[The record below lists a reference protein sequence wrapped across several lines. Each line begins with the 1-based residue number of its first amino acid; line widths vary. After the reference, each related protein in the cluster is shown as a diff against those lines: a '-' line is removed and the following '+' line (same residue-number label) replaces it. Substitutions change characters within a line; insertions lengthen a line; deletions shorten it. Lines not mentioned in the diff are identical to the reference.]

1 MYRWWLYSLFLLL
14 SCQSSKDTKAYP
26 KENSMSE
33 IITLAGGCFWCTEAV
48 FQRLNGVD
56 TVVSGYMGGHTVN
69 PTYKEVCTGT
79 TNHAEVIQITFQPE
93 IISVEELLEVFFTTH
108 DPTTLNR
115 QGEDVGTQYRSGIFY
130 HNEQQKAI
138 AEKTIADLEKAKLF
152 EDPIVTEITAASTF
166 YPAEDYHQ
174 NYFNL
179 HGTQPFCAL
188 VISPKVQK
196 LQKYFKDKL
205 K

>member
-115 QGEDVGTQYRSGIFY
+115 QGNDIGTQYRSAIFY
-130 HNEQQKAI
+130 HTPNQKEI
-138 AEKTIADLEKAKLF
+138 AERTISDLDKEKIF
-152 EDPIVTEITAASTF
+152 PDPIVTEINEAVTF

-174 NYFNL
+174 NYYNL
-179 HGTQPFCAL
+179 HGTQPFCSM
-188 VISPKVQK
+188 VISPKVEK
-196 LQKYFKDKL
+196 LKKYFKDKL

>member
-1 MYRWWLYSLFLLL
+1 MSLAWIFSIFLLL
-14 SCQSSKDTKAYP
+14 YHPIPKDKNYFN
-26 KENSMSE
+26 KEHTMSE

-56 TVVSGYMGGHTVN
+56 TVVSGYMGGHTKN
-69 PTYKEVCTGT
+69 PTYKEICTGT
-79 TNHAEVIQITFQPE
+79 TGHAEVIQITFNPSM
-93 IISVEELLEVFFTTH
+93 ISVEELLEVFFATH

-115 QGEDVGTQYRSGIFY
+115 QGNDIGTQYRSAIFY
-130 HNEQQKAI
+130 HTPNQKEI
-138 AEKTIADLEKAKLF
+138 AERTISDLDKEKIF
-152 EDPIVTEITAASTF
+152 PDPIVTEINEAVTF

-174 NYFNL
+174 NYYNL

-188 VISPKVQK
+188 VISPKVEK
-196 LQKYFKDKL
+196 LKKYFKDKL